1 MRFFDLWG
9 SPNENGDNVYAVIID
24 ITMWVYLLETLFMLV
39 VLGLVI
45 RKRGNWFAIFL
56 TVLNLIGYFLKG
68 VSFSPFT
75 SDNNQTD
82 ICYLDCH

>member
-1 MRFFDLWG
+1 M
-9 SPNENGDNVYAVIID
+9 YAIIID
-24 ITMWVYLLETLFMLV
+24 ITMWVYMLETLFMLV

-68 VSFSPFT
+68 MSFSPFT
-75 SDNNQTD
+75 ADNN
-82 ICYLDCH
+82 